1 MAHEYKIHQEK
12 DSLQIQNATNQTSHF
27 KMSGKMKVKSIVT
40 AKTNF

>member
-1 MAHEYKIHQEK
+1 MAHESKIHQEK
-12 DSLQIQNATNQTSHF
+12 DSLQIQSTTNQTSHF